1 MQTPVSPPPLDSQ
14 SPSSHGQLAPSP
26 LYRQPES
33 PRPPPL
39 PIPSTPGLPFADQG
53 EECAEARDSSEG
65 RNVAVHVLVLGLGE
79 ERVLTL
85 DPTALHVLIPALGV
99 VSPNQGSLALAG
111 TVELDVLHLILAR
124 REEEKTIQWRAVGL
138 G

>member
-1 MQTPVSPPPLDSQ
+1 M
-14 SPSSHGQLAPSP
+14 
-26 LYRQPES
+26 
-33 PRPPPL
+33 
-39 PIPSTPGLPFADQG
+39 
-53 EECAEARDSSEG
+53 
-65 RNVAVHVLVLGLGE
+65 HVLVLSLGE